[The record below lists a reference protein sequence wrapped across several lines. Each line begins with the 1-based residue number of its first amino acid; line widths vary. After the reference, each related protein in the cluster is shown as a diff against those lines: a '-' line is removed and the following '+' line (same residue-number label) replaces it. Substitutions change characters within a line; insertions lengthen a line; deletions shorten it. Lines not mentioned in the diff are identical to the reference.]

1 MDGLLGARAGRPEI
15 YCGLERPLAARMPP
29 SKEPYGKWRLKYIGG
44 KMPNFMISYYGGNN
58 LGSQEEGMAQIEKWK
73 AWVKGLGETI
83 GNL

>member
-1 MDGLLGARAGRPEI
+1 
-15 YCGLERPLAARMPP
+15 
-29 SKEPYGKWRLKYIGG
+29 
-44 KMPNFMISYYGGNN
+44 MPNFMISYYGGNN